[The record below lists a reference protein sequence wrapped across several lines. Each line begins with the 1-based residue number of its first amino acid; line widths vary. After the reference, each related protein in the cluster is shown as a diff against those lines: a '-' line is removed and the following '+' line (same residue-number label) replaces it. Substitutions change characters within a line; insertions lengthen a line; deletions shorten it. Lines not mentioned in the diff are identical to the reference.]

1 MKAFELR
8 CNEFNFQDDM
18 ETIISHLSLKGHIN
32 VGERTLEKLYEEFS
46 EERWCR
52 WKVLDEETLNDFT
65 EWLLDRNV

>member
-8 CNEFNFQDDM
+8 YNEFDFPEDM
-18 ETIISHLSLKGHIN
+18 KTIISYLSLKGHIN

-52 WKVLDEETLNDFT
+52 WKVVDEETLNDFT
-65 EWLLDRNV
+65 EWLLDKDV

>member
-8 CNEFNFQDDM
+8 CNEFNFQEDM
-18 ETIISHLSLKGHIN
+18 ETIISCLSLKGHIN

-65 EWLLDRNV
+65 EWLLDKDV

>member
-8 CNEFNFQDDM
+8 CNEFSFQEDM
-18 ETIISHLSLKGHIN
+18 ETIIIHLSSKGHIN

-65 EWLLDRNV
+65 EWVLDKEV